1 MRPVKFVVSEE
12 RKKPGVLF
20 WAMVVVIVALVAY
33 PLSIGPATW
42 LEAHGIRE
50 QIPKVIDDAV
60 FHFYAPFRS
69 VFENS
74 PEPVARAIR
83 WYVSFW
89 S

>member
-1 MRPVKFVVSEE
+1 MIANVNSMNDE
-12 RKKPGVLF
+12 RRKPGFSF
-20 WAMVVVIVALVAY
+20 WVTVTVIVALVAY

-60 FHFYAPFRS
+60 FHFYAPLRW
-69 VFENS
+69 VLENS
-74 PEPVARAIR
+74 PEPVERAIR
-83 WYVSFW
+83 WCVSFW